1 MVMFAP
7 RLRNERA
14 TYRHTGRCR
23 CRSRST
29 LTVTAVRGR
38 VRSGQRVVGGHRRT
52 RRALRCTVRHAELLR
67 LQLAWAAVTVASW
80 MATIAL
86 TVVAFDAGGTP
97 AVALA
102 VLVRTLPSAVA
113 GPFLG
118 ALIDR
123 RSRSRCLL
131 AAAA

>member
-1 MVMFAP
+1 MSSGSWGGIAAP
-7 RLRNERA
+7 
-14 TYRHTGRCR
+14 G
-23 CRSRST
+23 
-29 LTVTAVRGR
+29 
-38 VRSGQRVVGGHRRT
+38 
-52 RRALRCTVRHAELLR
+52 RALRCTVRHAELLR

-118 ALIDR
+118 SLIDR

-131 AAAA
+131 AAAAA